1 MKKTILPVL
10 VVILFAVFVQE
21 KIIEQDIR
29 KAIVIL
35 NENPTFTKETIVEKD
50 FENAAVTI
58 FSATWCGYCKGAKQ
72 LLNEKKITFFEVDVE
87 DYNISK
93 RKLKE
98 IGIED
103 FFVPQIFVDGVPIG
117 GFSDLK
123 KIFGSDMPVPEV
135 S

>member
-1 MKKTILPVL
+1 MKKTVFSIL

-21 KIIEQDIR
+21 KIVEQDIR
-29 KAIVIL
+29 KAIVSY
-35 NENPTFTKETIVEKD
+35 NNNPTFTKETISEED
-50 FENAAVTI
+50 FNGAAITI
-58 FSATWCGYCKGAKQ
+58 FTATWCGYCKGAKQ
-72 LLNEKKITFFEVDVE
+72 LLNEKEIAYFEVDVE
-87 DYNISK
+87 EYNISK

-123 KIFGSDMPVPEV
+123 KIFGSDMPVPKV

>member
-1 MKKTILPVL
+1 MKKTIFSVL

-21 KIIEQDIR
+21 IIVEQDIR
-29 KAIVIL
+29 KAIVSY
-35 NENPTFTKETIVEKD
+35 NDNPTFTKETIIEED
-50 FENAAVTI
+50 FNGAAITI
-58 FSATWCGYCKGAKQ
+58 FTATWCGYCKGAKQ
-72 LLNEKKITFFEVDVE
+72 LLNEKEITYFEVDVE
-87 DYNISK
+87 EYNISK

-123 KIFGSDMPVPEV
+123 KIFGSNMPVPEV
-135 S
+135 